1 MLSPAQTFARKGR
14 PGFHGS
20 VQGHIAAE
28 STSTEA
34 ALSNGGNTV
43 AILGLLLLLA
53 AAGLAVDVV
62 VQNTSSISV
71 EAVGATF
78 SMSPGWLFVV
88 GLATGVIGLLG
99 VGLLVAGTTRA
110 RRRRAALAESRS
122 NLQDLQAERDRLA
135 VELERQRAARTSDDD
150 SAVIDLDED
159 RRSVLGS
166 DDYVAVPSTD
176 EPGRHGLFSRRH

>member
-1 MLSPAQTFARKGR
+1 M
-14 PGFHGS
+14 
-20 VQGHIAAE
+20 
-28 STSTEA
+28 
-34 ALSNGGNTV
+34 

-78 SMSPGWLFVV
+78 SMSPGWLFVA

-99 VGLLVAGTTRA
+99 VRLLVAGITRT
-110 RRRRAALAESRS
+110 RRRRAEFAESRTS
-122 NLQDLQAERDRLA
+122 LQELQAERDRLA
-135 VELERQRAARTSDDD
+135 VELERQRSTRTSAAADDD

-159 RRSVLGS
+159 RRPVLGS
-166 DDYVAVPSTD
+166 D
-176 EPGRHGLFSRRH
+176 SRRH

>member
-1 MLSPAQTFARKGR
+1 M
-14 PGFHGS
+14 
-20 VQGHIAAE
+20 
-28 STSTEA
+28 
-34 ALSNGGNTV
+34 

-78 SMSPGWLFVV
+78 SMSPGWLFVA

-99 VGLLVAGTTRA
+99 VSVLVVGITRA
-110 RRRRAALAESRS
+110 RRRRASFAESRTS
-122 NLQDLQAERDRLA
+122 LQELQAERDRLA
-135 VELERQRAARTSDDD
+135 VELERQRSTRTSAAADDD

-159 RRSVLGS
+159 RRPVLGS
-166 DDYVAVPSTD
+166 D
-176 EPGRHGLFSRRH
+176 SRRH